1 MNTALPVKKE
11 LQLLADLFIRPKSAA
26 THFAE
31 YQSSRLPVFA
41 IFLSA
46 ALKTIGSENVIL
58 GIVMFFGSIIGLM
71 LQFLF
76 IAYLIHAFATVFE
89 KSALGNQFRL
99 ILPSLFLP
107 LIFVQL
113 LFFLFP
119 DYAAI
124 ASVLGGLYTVIL
136 MSFFASTLFNLSLAK
151 SLVSVGAGL
160 FVYHLPFLVLLYF
173 LQKSGIVDPASAG
186 NLVFPFRV
194 V

>member
-1 MNTALPVKKE
+1 MTTALPVKKE

-26 THFAE
+26 NHFAD

-46 ALKTIGSENVIL
+46 ALKTIGSENVVL

-113 LFFLFP
+113 LFFLFA
-119 DYAAI
+119 DDAAI

-136 MSFFASTLFNLSLAK
+136 MSVFASTLFNLSLAK

-173 LQKSGIVDPASAG
+173 LQKSGIVDPAGAG